1 MTRVPVGNGRDGRLR
16 TELEPVAEGAQT
28 IPAAER
34 ALLGRYRME
43 RRLGAGGF
51 GVVWQAWDEKLE
63 REVAVK
69 VVERDADPRAERE
82 ARAAARLGHPGIVT
96 LYELAGDDE
105 HVYLVSELV
114 PGRSLAELMRAGAL
128 SDRDVARIGAT
139 LCDALEHAHS
149 RGVIHRDVKPQNVMV
164 LAEPAAGAG
173 FAKLTDFGVAHVATS
188 DPVTHTGDVVG
199 TLAFMAPEQA
209 DGTRVT
215 GASDLFSLALTL
227 YVAWTGF
234 DPARRLGGPLPS
246 LAHGRRDLPL
256 DLCDAID
263 DALDPDPDLR
273 PSPAR
278 LKAALESV
286 VDELEDEGGLV
297 EPATQRRFGLTA
309 VEDRGRSPARRL
321 AQRLGAGAA
330 AGLLA
335 LLVLTQLGPEPPF
348 SVAGA
353 SLAAALACAL
363 LPRVGW
369 IATAIAACVWLASPD
384 AGREGT
390 ALVLAAACLP
400 VPLLLPRAGLWWSV
414 PALAPLLGVIGL
426 APMFVGVAALAPT
439 PRRRAGLGA
448 AGFLWL
454 AFGEVMTGRS
464 LLFGTPSGTLPRD
477 VWAGSA
483 GRAAADAIAPLLS
496 SPELLTALAW
506 AAFAALLPLLVRGR
520 FLAFDLIGAAAWAAG
535 LAGALAGLGTLLAAE
550 TALEQ
555 ARGGVAGAVGA
566 ALVAVALARAAPPP
580 DLPAGTHP
588 ATAA

>member
-1 MTRVPVGNGRDGRLR
+1 MTRVPVGNGRDGSLR
-16 TELEPVAEGAQT
+16 TEREPVAEGAQT

-69 VVERDADPRAERE
+69 VVERDGDPRAERE

-96 LYELAGDDE
+96 LYELAGDEE
-105 HVYLVSELV
+105 HLYLVSELV
-114 PGRSLAELMRAGAL
+114 PGRSMAELMRGGAL
-128 SDRDVARIGAT
+128 SDQDVARIGAT
-139 LCDALEHAHS
+139 LCDALQHAHS

-164 LAEPAAGAG
+164 VAEPAAGAG

-188 DPVTHTGDVVG
+188 DPVTRAGDVVG
-199 TLAFMAPEQA
+199 TLAYMAPEQA
-209 DGTRVT
+209 EGTPVT

-246 LAHGRRDLPL
+246 LGLQRRDLPIE
-256 DLCDAID
+256 LCDAID
-263 DALDPDPDLR
+263 DALEGDPELR
-273 PSPAR
+273 PAPAH
-278 LKAALESV
+278 LKAVLESV
-286 VDELEDEGGLV
+286 AEELEDDGGLV
-297 EPATQRRFGLTA
+297 EAATQRRFGLTA
-309 VEDRGRSPARRL
+309 VSPRERSLGPRLLPRL
-321 AQRLGAGAA
+321 AAGAST
-330 AGLLA
+330 GLLA

-353 SLAAALACAL
+353 SLGAAAACAL
-363 LPRVGW
+363 LPRLGW
-369 IATAIAACVWLASPD
+369 IATAIAACVWLASPE

-414 PALAPLLGVIGL
+414 PALAPLRGTIGL

-439 PRRRAGLGA
+439 PRRRAGLGV
-448 AGFLWL
+448 AGFVWL
-454 AFGEVMTGRS
+454 AFAEIATGRS
-464 LLFGTPSGTLPRD
+464 LLFGIPSGALPRPE
-477 VWAGSA
+477 WAGSA
-483 GRAAADAIAPLLS
+483 GRAASDAIGPLLS
-496 SPELLTALAW
+496 SPALLPALAF
-506 AAFAALLPLLVRGR
+506 AAFAALLPVLVRGR
-520 FLAFDLIGAAAWAAG
+520 FLAFDLIGAAAWAVG
-535 LAGALAGLGTLLAAE
+535 LAAALAGIGHLLAAE
-550 TALEQ
+550 TTLEQ

-566 ALVAVALARAAPPP
+566 ALVAVALARAAPPSDMP
-580 DLPAGTHP
+580 PSTQT